1 MLSSIEKTI
10 ILSGALCGSVFLFST
25 ALNNINR
32 IQTHYNNINDSNY
45 NRINIVNG
53 VTMLFSGLAFSYFTF
68 VAIK

>member
-10 ILSGALCGSVFLFST
+10 IISGAIASSVCLFST
-25 ALNNINR
+25 ALNNINS

-45 NRINIVNG
+45 NRIIIING